1 MHEKSFAQGGSD
13 AAQCD
18 AWRPYLHCLVIDISL
33 QSILY
38 CNIFERLMTQEISRT
53 IYLDAY
59 HVILRNFSLGLAHFR
74 SSFILLDHEI

>member
-1 MHEKSFAQGGSD
+1 
-13 AAQCD
+13 
-18 AWRPYLHCLVIDISL
+18 
-33 QSILY
+33 
-38 CNIFERLMTQEISRT
+38 MTQEISRT